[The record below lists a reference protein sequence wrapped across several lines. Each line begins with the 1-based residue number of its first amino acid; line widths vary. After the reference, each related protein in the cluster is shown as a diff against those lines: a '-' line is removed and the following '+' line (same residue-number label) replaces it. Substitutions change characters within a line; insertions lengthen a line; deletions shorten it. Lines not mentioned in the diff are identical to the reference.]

1 MKKIFYSF
9 VLVNCL
15 GSALLYNTLSACPTC
30 LAHLKRNDKPFFVRQ
45 LSAQIAASQ
54 TTVKTIKK
62 DDSPELHTQ
71 QTKK

>member
-9 VLVNCL
+9 VLVNCF
-15 GSALLYNTLSACPTC
+15 GSALSACPTC